1 MHVWGPLAAAACGKI
16 QPCSTAYAQVHL
28 WQAKGLASLPHFTLS
43 APPMS
48 QVKGRWVLKDFEAE
62 DGTNEVRP
70 FRGQVKSRFKDDGR
84 CGCNVC

>member
-1 MHVWGPLAAAACGKI
+1 
-16 QPCSTAYAQVHL
+16 
-28 WQAKGLASLPHFTLS
+28 
-43 APPMS
+43 MS